1 MSKRRKKRSIH
12 LKHEYGWFQG
22 YRLIKTLHIMSYF
35 IIVIFVEETTKLKKF
50 KLLALKNM
58 F

>member
-35 IIVIFVEETTKLKKF
+35 IIVIFVEETTKLKI
-50 KLLALKNM
+50 
-58 F
+58 